1 MIITVDTNIIY
12 QALYSSRGASF
23 KILQLIRHGELK
35 IAISVPVFEEYR
47 DVLLRKKTI
56 SHTGR
61 SKDDMEKI
69 LDFFAL
75 VGIPSSIDFFWRPN
89 LKDESDNMFVE
100 LAFASGSDFLVT
112 RNTRD
117 FTIGNELLFD
127 SFTVTTP
134 ADFLKDWRNKHG
146 K

>member
-1 MIITVDTNIIY
+1 MTNKEEERNFWD
-12 QALYSSRGASF
+12 S
-23 KILQLIRHGELK
+23 HD
-35 IAISVPVFEEYR
+35 SV
-47 DVLLRKKTI
+47 
-56 SHTGR
+56 
-61 SKDDMEKI
+61 
-69 LDFFAL
+69 
-75 VGIPSSIDFFWRPN
+75 DFFWRPN

-134 ADFLKDWRNKHG
+134 ADFLKDWRNKYG